1 MNKQTKPKRG
11 YKRPPGTHIYTGQK
25 QKETVITHI
34 QYSPKEII
42 FHNEIEGLSP
52 DFVDWISVEGF
63 TNVPKLKNL
72 CKQFN
77 VDDLVLE
84 DILNLNQRNKFEVT
98 NDYIF
103 IVLRYYF
110 IHEDKMH
117 DDYISILVFKDKVI
131 TFSEGENRFQHDI
144 LERLKSKTALISNFK
159 EDYLFYVVYDMIVD
173 DSFEVL
179 DFIQDQIFTIE
190 TEVMSLDSRKQSKL
204 YSIYKNLII
213 LRNNVLQLQNY
224 LLPSNLHKNNEFFSK
239 ALKKYYDDLE
249 DHIKNLYEKSLIE
262 IEAINKLFSL
272 YSNNIS
278 NRMNEIMKTLTIFS
292 AIFIPLSFL
301 AGVFGM
307 NFTNFPI
314 LQNQYG
320 LLYFIIFSVLLVVG
334 MLFYFKKRKWF

>member
-1 MNKQTKPKRG
+1 MNNQTKIKVSM
-11 YKRPPGTHIYTGQK
+11 KRPPGTHIYSGHK
-25 QKETVITHI
+25 PKETVITHI
-34 QYSPKEII
+34 QYSSKEII
-42 FHNEIEGLSP
+42 FHNEIEALST
-52 DFVDWISVEGF
+52 DFVDWISIEGLM
-63 TNVPKLKNL
+63 NVPKLKQI
-72 CKQFN
+72 CKDFE

-84 DILNLNQRNKFEVT
+84 DILNLNQRNKYEVFS
-98 NDYIF
+98 DYIF
-103 IVLRYYF
+103 IVLKYYYM
-110 IHEDKMH
+110 HENKMC

-131 TFSEGENRFQHDI
+131 TFTEGENRFQKDI
-144 LERLKSKTALISNFK
+144 LDRVSSKAAPISNYK

-179 DFIQDQIFTIE
+179 DHIKDQIFSIE
-190 TEVMSLDSRKQSKL
+190 TEVMSLDARKQSKL

-239 ALKKYYDDLE
+239 ILKKYYDDLE
-249 DHIKNLYEKSLIE
+249 DHIKNLFEKSLIE

-314 LQNQYG
+314 LQDQNG
-320 LLYFIIFSVLLVVG
+320 LYYFIGFSVLLVVG
-334 MLFYFKKRKWF
+334 MLFYFKRRKWF

>member
-1 MNKQTKPKRG
+1 MNKAARNKLIFKQ
-11 YKRPPGTHIYTGQK
+11 PPGTHIYSGEK

-52 DFVDWISVEGF
+52 NFVDWISVEGF
-63 TNVPKLKNL
+63 MNVPKLKEL

-84 DILNLNQRNKFEVT
+84 DILNLNQRNKFEVSS
-98 NDYIF
+98 DYIF
-103 IVLRYYF
+103 VVLRYYY
-110 IHEDKMH
+110 IQDNKMH
-117 DDYISILVFKDKVI
+117 DDYISVLVFKDKVI
-131 TFSEGENRFQHDI
+131 TFTEGENRFQNDI
-144 LERLKSKTALISNFK
+144 LERVKSKKAPISNFK

-173 DSFEVL
+173 DSFIVL
-179 DFIQDQIFTIE
+179 DHIQEQIFTIE
-190 TEVMSLDSRKQSKL
+190 TEVMSLDPKKQSKL
-204 YSIYKNLII
+204 YSIYKNLVI

-224 LLPSNLHKNNEFFSK
+224 LLPSNLHKNNDFFSK
-239 ALKKYYDDLE
+239 ELKKYYDDLE
-249 DHIKNLYEKSLIE
+249 DHIKNLYEKSLLE

-320 LLYFIIFSVLLVVG
+320 LLYFVLGSVLLVVG
-334 MLFYFKKRKWF
+334 MLFYFKRRKWF